1 MTSETQAGATTVPD
15 WFGSAARDIAHFPI
29 MMSGFAIFYAVWWPF
44 AWGWAGAAALL
55 VVLVAAAFFVVRGVS
70 QIRHAALFP
79 DNPTPEIERERKAMT
94 VLNSITHPVY
104 LFPSILLLVF
114 GQGRW
119 VLPLMVFVIG
129 AHFVPMA
136 RILGRRIDY
145 LLGPVTMI
153 AAIIAGILALDA
165 QVSWLV
171 VFAVA
176 GIGGAVVTLCYA
188 LYLARE
194 YRRLCERADV
204 PFPVTSAAATPR

>member
-1 MTSETQAGATTVPD
+1 MASSARPEEVQAPG

-29 MMSGFAIFYAVWWPF
+29 LMSGFAIFYAVWWPF

-79 DNPTPEIERERKAMT
+79 DNPTPEIERERKAMM
-94 VLNSITHPVY
+94 VLNGITHPVY
-104 LFPSILLLVF
+104 LIPSVLLLAF

-136 RILGRRIDY
+136 RILGRKIDY

-153 AAIIAGILALDA
+153 AAIAAGILALDE
-165 QVSWLV
+165 QVSWQV

-194 YRRLCERADV
+194 YRRLCTRAGV
-204 PFPVTSAAATPR
+204 VFLSRE